1 MAMQAWQATAY
12 GADGNPGDTIS
23 KLVLKNDV
31 PIPIAKDGQVVIKV
45 EFCAIN
51 PIDWKLFSGG
61 FHGNFPLTFPVSN
74 FWWHFVYYSL
84 HIKQIYRHI
93 QSL

>member
-23 KLVLKNDV
+23 KLVLKKDV
-31 PIPIAKDGQVVIKV
+31 PIPTAKDGQVVIKV

-51 PIDWKLFSGG
+51 PIDWRLFSGG
-61 FHGNFPLTFPVSN
+61 YHGNFPLAFPVSN
-74 FWWHFVYYSL
+74 FG
-84 HIKQIYRHI
+84 
-93 QSL
+93 